1 MASDPTAADAGSLRQ
16 QRRASRRTLGRDH
29 LLDAAEQVFAEH
41 GFHEASLREIA
52 ERAEYAVGSVY
63 SFFAS
68 KDDLY
73 SACLQRRGSQFMA
86 GMRDLLGRDAPA
98 HEQLHALADWQVGFF
113 REHSAFARLVMR
125 SGSFTPPFTTPVE
138 NPQIGTNFREAHQ
151 LQADLIARGQR
162 EGAFRSGEPAVLA
175 RVFSGLISALQLAEL
190 DTAQRGEPPPSTD
203 LLHALLDGAL
213 GRSEALA
220 SGE

>member
-1 MASDPTAADAGSLRQ
+1 VASDPAATAPGASSLRQ
-16 QRRASRRTLGRDH
+16 QRRTNRRTLGRDH
-29 LLDAAEQVFAEH
+29 ILDAAEQVFAEH

-73 SACLQRRGSQFMA
+73 SACLQRRGGQFMA
-86 GMRDLLGRDAPA
+86 GMRNVLDRDSTAR
-98 HEQLHALADWQVGFF
+98 EQLHELADWQVGFF

-125 SGSFTPPFTTPVE
+125 SGSFTPPFATPTE
-138 NPQIGTNFREAHQ
+138 DAEIRMNFRDAHQ
-151 LQADLIARGQR
+151 MQADLIARGQAD
-162 EGAFRSGEPAVLA
+162 GDFRAGDPAVLA

-190 DTAQRGEPPPSTD
+190 DAAQRGDPPPSTE
-203 LLHALLDGAL
+203 LLHAVLDGAF
-213 GRSEALA
+213 AP
-220 SGE
+220 